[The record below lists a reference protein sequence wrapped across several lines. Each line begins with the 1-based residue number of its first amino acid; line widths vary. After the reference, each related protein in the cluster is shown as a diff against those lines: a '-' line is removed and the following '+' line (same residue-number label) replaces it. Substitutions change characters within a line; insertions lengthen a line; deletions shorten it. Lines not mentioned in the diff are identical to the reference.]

1 LINNILVAVLI
12 LGIDILQNVATGYS
26 NHYGRTGLCRA
37 AKTHGKGP
45 NTLGKAFAERAC
57 TAKNARQ

>member
-1 LINNILVAVLI
+1 MHMFDFD
-12 LGIDILQNVATGYS
+12 GPQRQ
-26 NHYGRTGLCRA
+26 HYGRTGRCRA

-57 TAKNARQ
+57 TAKIARQ